1 MPLPSGQK
9 RSGGQRRGRRS
20 GPREPR
26 EFEQKTIDLARVTR
40 VVAGGKRM
48 RFRATVAIGDQKGRV
63 GIGIAKG
70 SDVSDSIQ
78 KAVTAAKK
86 TMIRV
91 PIVDDTIPHTIF
103 TKHGGAYLMLKPAPK
118 GSGVIAGGPIRA
130 VMELAG
136 IKNVV
141 SKILGSS
148 NKINNVYALMAALG
162 KLRTREQAAA
172 RRGKTIKS

>member
-1 MPLPSGQK
+1 MYTAQK
-9 RSGGQRRGRRS
+9 RSGGRRGNRG
-20 GPREPR
+20 GPREAK
-26 EFEQKTIDLARVTR
+26 EFEQKTIEIARVSR

-70 SDVSDSIQ
+70 ADVSNAIQ
-78 KAVTAAKK
+78 KAATAARKHLI
-86 TMIRV
+86 TV
-91 PIVDDTIPHTIF
+91 PIVDDTIPHQVLLKF
-103 TKHGGAYLMLKPAPK
+103 RAARVLLKPAPK
-118 GSGVIAGGPIRA
+118 GSGVIAGGPIRV

-162 KLRTREQAAA
+162 KLRTKEQAAQL
-172 RRGKTIKS
+172 RGISL

>member
-1 MPLPSGQK
+1 MPLPSAQNRG
-9 RSGGQRRGRRS
+9 GGQRRGRRNT
-20 GPREPR
+20 PREPR
-26 EFEQKTIDLARVTR
+26 EFDQKTIDLARVTR

-63 GIGIAKG
+63 GFGIAKG
-70 SDVSDSIQ
+70 SDVSNAIQ

-86 TMIRV
+86 GMIRV
-91 PIVDDTIPHTIF
+91 PIVNDTIPHQIF
-103 TKHGGAYLMLKPAPK
+103 IKYGAAYLMLKPAPK

-141 SKILGSS
+141 SKILGSP
-148 NKINNVYALMAALG
+148 NKINNVYALFEAFAR
-162 KLRTREQAAA
+162 LRTREQAAA
-172 RRGKTIKS
+172 QRGKTV

>member
-1 MPLPSGQK
+1 MAFSSGQQ

-26 EFEQKTIDLARVTR
+26 EFEQKTIDLSRVTR

-63 GIGIAKG
+63 GLGIAKG
-70 SDVSDSIQ
+70 SDVADSIQ

-86 TMIRV
+86 TLIRV
-91 PIVDDTIPHTIF
+91 PIVDETIPHQVF
-103 TKHGGAYLMLKPAPK
+103 MKSGGAYLMIKPAPK
-118 GSGVIAGGPIRA
+118 GSGVIAGGPVRA
-130 VMELAG
+130 IMELAG
-136 IKNVV
+136 VKNVV

-148 NKINNVYALMAALG
+148 NKINNVYALMEALK
-162 KLRTREQAAA
+162 KLRTREVSAA
-172 RRGKTIKS
+172 RRGKTV

>member
-1 MPLPSGQK
+1 MALPSGQQ
-9 RSGGQRRGRRS
+9 RGGGRRRERRS

-70 SDVSDSIQ
+70 SDVSNAIQ

-86 TMIRV
+86 TLIRV

-103 TKHGGAYLMLKPAPK
+103 SKHGGAYLMLKPAPK
-118 GSGVIAGGPIRA
+118 GSGVIAGGPIRMI
-130 VMELAG
+130 MELAG
-136 IKNVV
+136 VKNVV

-148 NKINNVYALMAALG
+148 NKINNVYALMEALQ

-172 RRGKTIKS
+172 QRGKTV

>member
-1 MPLPSGQK
+1 MALPSGQQ
-9 RSGGQRRGRRS
+9 RGGGQRRGRRS

-63 GIGIAKG
+63 GLGIAKG
-70 SDVSDSIQ
+70 SDVSDAIQ

-91 PIVDDTIPHTIF
+91 PIVDDTSPHTIF
-103 TKHGGAYLMLKPAPK
+103 MKHGGAYLMLKPAPK
-118 GSGVIAGGPIRA
+118 GSGVIAGGPVRA
-130 VMELAG
+130 IMELAG
-136 IKNVV
+136 VKNVV

-148 NKINNVYALMAALG
+148 NKINNVYALMEALQ

-172 RRGKTIKS
+172 RRGKTV

>member
-1 MPLPSGQK
+1 MATSFNP
-9 RSGGQRRGRRS
+9 RSGRQPRRHRGEGS
-20 GPREPR
+20 REPR

-63 GIGIAKG
+63 GVGIAKG
-70 SDVSDSIQ
+70 ADVSIAIQ

-86 TMIRV
+86 RLIKV
-91 PIVDDTIPHTIF
+91 PIVNDTIPHQILAR
-103 TKHGGAYLMLKPAPK
+103 HGAAMVLLKPAPR

-136 IKNVV
+136 VKNVV
-141 SKILGSS
+141 SKILGSP
-148 NKINNVYALMAALG
+148 NKINNLYALIDGL
-162 KLRTREQAAA
+162 KRLRTKEEMARLRGREL
-172 RRGKTIKS
+172 

>member
-1 MPLPSGQK
+1 MKSAENK
-9 RSGGQRRGRRS
+9 AGGRRGRRNS
-20 GPREPR
+20 GPREPK
-26 EFEQKTIDLARVTR
+26 EFEQKTIDIARVTR

-70 SDVSDSIQ
+70 LDVSNAVQ

-86 TMIRV
+86 KMIRV
-91 PIVDDTIPHTIF
+91 PIVDETIPHQVLI
-103 TKHGGAYLMLKPAPK
+103 KLGAARLFLKPAPK
-118 GSGVIAGGPIRA
+118 GSGVIAGGPIRTI
-130 VMELAG
+130 MELAG

-148 NKINNVYALMAALG
+148 NKINNVYAVMEALQR
-162 KLRTREQAAA
+162 LRTREDAA
-172 RRGKTIKS
+172 RRRGKSV